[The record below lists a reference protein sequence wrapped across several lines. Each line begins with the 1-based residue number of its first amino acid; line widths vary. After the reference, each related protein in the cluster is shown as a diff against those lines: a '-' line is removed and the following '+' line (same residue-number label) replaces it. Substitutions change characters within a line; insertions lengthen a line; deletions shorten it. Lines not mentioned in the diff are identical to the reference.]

1 MPAVA
6 PLGHVT
12 VVIIFVV
19 AGHQNHLFVVVRC
32 PIPEIHL
39 RGDGVAQVEGIASQ
53 NKDIGQ
59 WFKRFCLDVM
69 QVLSELQVEITHV
82 LDLHSSV
89 IFAKLG

>member
-1 MPAVA
+1 MPTVA
-6 PLGHVT
+6 PFCHVT
-12 VVIIFVV
+12 VIVILMIT
-19 AGHQNHLFVVVRC
+19 GHQNHLPVVVRC

-82 LDLHSSV
+82 LDLHSSA